1 MTEQIEQLDVKLAKW
16 NEMERRVQEDVANV
30 PSVIT
35 LNVGGTIFQTAKD
48 TLLRVEGSYF
58 HALLGSGM
66 WNPTPGMGGAYF
78 LDLDPV
84 VFRRVLLFLRT
95 GKVSTDGLNDLE
107 LTSFKFMMEYFQLHE

>member
-30 PSVIT
+30 SSVIT

-84 VFRRVLLFLRT
+84 VFRRVLRT

-107 LTSFKFMMEYFQLHE
+107 LTSFKSMMEYFQLHE